1 MLEDKIKTTLGELLF
16 GNLALQQK
24 TEELQAQ
31 LDVANAKLAKV
42 EPPQEEK
49 APPKSEG

>member
-31 LDVANAKLAKV
+31 LDVANSKLAKI
-42 EPPQEEK
+42 EPSPD
-49 APPKSEG
+49 EGKGSTP

>member
-31 LDVANAKLAKV
+31 LDVANAKLAKI
-42 EPPQEEK
+42 EPPAPDGGK
-49 APPKSEG
+49 AAA

>member
-24 TEELQAQ
+24 NEELQAQ
-31 LDVANAKLAKV
+31 LDVANAKL
-42 EPPQEEK
+42 QRL
-49 APPKSEG
+49 APPAPDGK

>member
-31 LDVANAKLAKV
+31 LDVANAKLAKT
-42 EPPQEEK
+42 EPAVPDGGK
-49 APPKSEG
+49 GATP